1 VEAIKKIAIIT
12 DGAAPIQE
20 AAENI
25 AAIIGGCSGYSAAV
39 IQAERFSGTDL
50 LPAYAIFLGCEEPAP
65 SSFAY
70 IEALMGH
77 INLAGRPCGIFSSNA
92 KALEYLSGLVR
103 DSEIALGKPFQTEN
117 GKIDTEKLK
126 NWVQNILQKEAK

>member
-1 VEAIKKIAIIT
+1 METIKKIAIIT

-25 AAIIGGCSGYSAAV
+25 AAIIEGCSGYSAAV

-50 LPAYAIFLGCEEPAP
+50 LPAYAIFLGCEAPAP

-92 KALEYLSGLVR
+92 KALAYLSGLIR
-103 DSEIALGKPFQTEN
+103 DSEIAAGKPFQTEN

-126 NWVQNILQKEAK
+126 SWVQNILQKEAK